1 MSRRGVLVCFCVC
14 VRFCFFL
21 FLLLTDLEPGPIVR
35 SLARVAI
42 NNKAKKKQ
50 MKYQDMKQ
58 VVTLLDSLEGFENYA
73 YVNESIREVKRDDNL
88 EICEIVFACGY
99 LKRTVANFTTFVAE
113 NRQTA
118 WVLGYDDNILGV
130 FLVD

>member
-1 MSRRGVLVCFCVC
+1 MCACVF
-14 VRFCFFL
+14 VFFL

-99 LKRTVANFTTFVAE
+99 LKRTVANKFA
-113 NRQTA
+113 NSQTA

-130 FLVD
+130 FLVG